1 MKKINRLILMLTM
14 HILLFSCSLI
24 TNNKPKNL
32 NTSEIILTQ
41 KTPLESSLI
50 KNPSGTEY
58 RVPISSIQEILNN
71 SDNSLLIKQTAVK
84 IKISPQKLEEIKNYL
99 NAYKNYLNNEAEWIK
114 FLDQSSVNGNLIIK
128 IDTAFEK
135 KINFNYTNSDTKNL
149 TELIELQMHLEKEIL
164 NLIEQSF
171 HDKNLGYI
179 QLSHINSFF
188 PQENINSIT
197 KEIIDG
203 EEYVAPHIIA
213 NQLLKIKDKK
223 YFEQFMYFL
232 KIENSTIKTI
242 IEKQKI
248 ADLHNEL
255 YYSKQQPSQSRS
267 RRRKRSTVDSDN
279 SNQYGLIPKIIDPN
293 TGIEITPK
301 NLRSLLSNGDIILI
315 KPKIDWTE
323 FFYFWQHVGIFD
335 EEKYEATKKIAFNGN
350 DSFDIKSIIT
360 SNQIKFDTASTQ
372 GSGYEKLSTYVQS
385 RILKIFSPI
394 TDTRTIQKAINF
406 GRSRY
411 IDNNFGY
418 MIPLI
423 SSNLWTDSFNLE
435 EIHNKTYCSLVVD
448 RIYKIA
454 GLNVSRNYEISGII
468 TPGEINAAA
477 YNFYM
482 SYTITGILPSALPK
496 RLIKPS
502 LKEKFIGY
510 NKEIVDS
517 VELKKSKEKIFGR
530 ACNITNL
537 WCSGS

>member
-1 MKKINRLILMLTM
+1 MKEANGLLILTAQV
-14 HILLFSCSLI
+14 LLFSCSLI
-24 TNNKPKNL
+24 SDNKPKNL
-32 NTSEIILTQ
+32 NTSEVILTQ
-41 KTPLESSLI
+41 ITPIERSLI
-50 KNPSGTEY
+50 KNLSSTEY
-58 RVPISSIQEILNN
+58 RIPTSSIQEILNN
-71 SDNSLLIKQTAVK
+71 NDNSFLIKQTAAK

-99 NAYKNYLNNEAEWIK
+99 NAYKNYLNNETEWIK
-114 FLDQSSVNGNLIIK
+114 FLDQSSINGNLTIK

-135 KINFNYTNSDTKNL
+135 KTNFNQNSDNEKL
-149 TELIELQMHLEKEIL
+149 TALIELQMQLEKEIL
-164 NLIEQSF
+164 NLIEQIF
-171 HDKNLGYI
+171 HDNNLGYI

-188 PQENINSIT
+188 PQENINTIT
-197 KEIIDG
+197 KEIING
-203 EEYVAPHIIA
+203 EEYIAPHIIA

-223 YFEQFMYFL
+223 YFEQFMHFL
-232 KIENSTIKTI
+232 KVENSTIKTI

-255 YYSKQQPSQSRS
+255 YYSKQSPPLKTSK
-267 RRRKRSTVDSDN
+267 RRKRSTDDSNNSN
-279 SNQYGLIPKIIDPN
+279 SNQYNLIPQIIDPS
-293 TGIEITPK
+293 TGIEITPEK
-301 NLRSLLSNGDIILI
+301 LRSLLSNGDIILI

-482 SYTITGILPSALPK
+482 SYTIAGILPSALPK

-517 VELKKSKEKIFGR
+517 MELKKSEEKIFGR

>member
-1 MKKINRLILMLTM
+1 MKKINRFVFLLTM
-14 HILLFSCSLI
+14 QILTFSCALI
-24 TNNKPKNL
+24 GDNESKNL
-32 NTSEIILTQ
+32 RTSEIILTQ

-50 KNPSGTEY
+50 RNSSSTEY
-58 RVPISSIQEILNN
+58 RIPISSIQEILNN
-71 SDNSLLIKQTAVK
+71 NNNSLLIKKTAAK

-99 NAYKNYLNNEAEWIK
+99 NAYKNYLNNETEWNK
-114 FLDQSSVNGNLIIK
+114 FIDQSSVNGNLTIK

-135 KINFNYTNSDTKNL
+135 KTNFNHTNSDNKKL
-149 TELIELQMHLEKEIL
+149 TALIESQMYLEKEIL
-164 NLIEQSF
+164 NLIEQTF

-223 YFEQFMYFL
+223 YFEKFMYFL
-232 KIENSTIKTI
+232 KVENNTIKTI

-248 ADLHNEL
+248 VDIHNEL
-255 YYSKQQPSQSRS
+255 YYSKQLPSS
-267 RRRKRSTVDSDN
+267 RRRSKRSTTADS
-279 SNQYGLIPKIIDPN
+279 SNINQHDLISKIIDPN
-293 TGIEITPK
+293 TGIEITPQK
-301 NLRSLLSNGDIILI
+301 LRSLLSNGDIILI

-335 EEKYEATKKIAFNGN
+335 EEKYEATKNIAFNGN

-411 IDNNFGY
+411 VDNNFGY

-482 SYTITGILPSALPK
+482 SYTITGILPSVLPK
-496 RLIKPS
+496 RVIKPS

-510 NKEIVDS
+510 NKEIIDAM
-517 VELKKSKEKIFGR
+517 EFKKSEEKIFGR

>member
-1 MKKINRLILMLTM
+1 
-14 HILLFSCSLI
+14 
-24 TNNKPKNL
+24 
-32 NTSEIILTQ
+32 
-41 KTPLESSLI
+41 
-50 KNPSGTEY
+50 
-58 RVPISSIQEILNN
+58 
-71 SDNSLLIKQTAVK
+71 
-84 IKISPQKLEEIKNYL
+84 
-99 NAYKNYLNNEAEWIK
+99 
-114 FLDQSSVNGNLIIK
+114 
-128 IDTAFEK
+128 TAFEK
-135 KINFNYTNSDTKNL
+135 KTNFNHTNSDNENL

-164 NLIEQSF
+164 NLIEQTF

-203 EEYVAPHIIA
+203 KEYIAPHIIA

-223 YFEQFMYFL
+223 YFEQFMHFL
-232 KIENSTIKTI
+232 KVENSKIKTI

-248 ADLHNEL
+248 SDLHNEL
-255 YYSKQQPSQSRS
+255 YYSKQSPP
-267 RRRKRSTVDSDN
+267 RRRKRSTADSDN
-279 SNQYGLIPKIIDPN
+279 NNKYDIIPKIIDPN

-301 NLRSLLSNGDIILI
+301 NLRSILSNGDIILI

-335 EEKYEATKKIAFNGN
+335 EEKYEATKKIAFNGI

-394 TDTRTIQKAINF
+394 TDIRTIQKAINF

-418 MIPLI
+418 MVPLI

-435 EIHNKTYCSLVVD
+435 EIHNKTYCSLMVD

-482 SYTITGILPSALPK
+482 SYTIAGILPSVLPK
-496 RLIKPS
+496 RLIKPT

-510 NKEIVDS
+510 NKEIVDTI
-517 VELKKSKEKIFGR
+517 ELKKSKEKIFGR

>member
-1 MKKINRLILMLTM
+1 MKNINRLILLILTT
-14 HILLFSCSLI
+14 HTLLFSCALI
-24 TNNKPKNL
+24 ADNKSKNL
-32 NTSEIILTQ
+32 STSEIILTQ

-50 KNPSGTEY
+50 KNPSNIEY
-58 RVPISSIQEILNN
+58 RIPISSIQEILNN
-71 SDNSLLIKQTAVK
+71 NNDSFLIKKTAAK

-99 NAYKNYLNNEAEWIK
+99 NAYKNYLNNETEWIK
-114 FLDQSSVNGNLIIK
+114 FIDQSSVNGNLTIK

-135 KINFNYTNSDTKNL
+135 KTNFNHTNSDNENL

-164 NLIEQSF
+164 NLIEQTF

-203 EEYVAPHIIA
+203 KEYIAPHIIA

-223 YFEQFMYFL
+223 YFEQFMHFL
-232 KIENSTIKTI
+232 KVENSKIKTI

-248 ADLHNEL
+248 SDLHNEL
-255 YYSKQQPSQSRS
+255 YYSKQSPP
-267 RRRKRSTVDSDN
+267 RRRKRSTADSDN
-279 SNQYGLIPKIIDPN
+279 NNKYDIIPKIIDPN

-301 NLRSLLSNGDIILI
+301 NLRSILSNGDIILI

-335 EEKYEATKKIAFNGN
+335 EEKYEATKKIAFNGI

-394 TDTRTIQKAINF
+394 TDIRTIQKAINF

-418 MIPLI
+418 MVPLI

-435 EIHNKTYCSLVVD
+435 EIHNKTYCSLMVD

-482 SYTITGILPSALPK
+482 SYTIAGILPSVLPK
-496 RLIKPS
+496 RLIKPT

-510 NKEIVDS
+510 NKEIVDTI
-517 VELKKSKEKIFGR
+517 ELKKSKEKIFGR

>member
-1 MKKINRLILMLTM
+1 MKKINRLIVILILTM

-24 TNNKPKNL
+24 MDNKSKNL
-32 NTSEIILTQ
+32 SKSEIILTQ

-50 KNPSGTEY
+50 RNPSGTEY
-58 RVPISSIQEILNN
+58 RIPISNIQEILNN
-71 SDNSLLIKQTAVK
+71 NDNSFLIKQTAAK

-99 NAYKNYLNNEAEWIK
+99 NAYKNYLNNETEWIK
-114 FLDQSSVNGNLIIK
+114 FIDQSSVNGNLTIK

-135 KINFNYTNSDTKNL
+135 KTNFDHTNSDNEKL
-149 TELIELQMHLEKEIL
+149 TALIELQMHLEKEIL
-164 NLIEQSF
+164 NLIEQTF
-171 HDKNLGYI
+171 NDKNLGYI

-188 PQENINSIT
+188 PQENTNSIT

-223 YFEQFMYFL
+223 YFKQFMYFL
-232 KIENSTIKTI
+232 KVENNTIETI

-255 YYSKQQPSQSRS
+255 YYSKQTTPP
-267 RRRKRSTVDSDN
+267 RRKKRSTVDPDN
-279 SNQYGLIPKIIDPN
+279 SNQYDLIPKIIDPN
-293 TGIEITPK
+293 TGIEITPEK
-301 NLRSLLSNGDIILI
+301 LRSLLSNGDIILI

-335 EEKYEATKKIAFNGN
+335 EEKYEATKKNAFNGN

-454 GLNVSRNYEISGII
+454 GLNISRNYEISGII

-482 SYTITGILPSALPK
+482 SYTITGILPSVLPK

-510 NKEIVDS
+510 NKEIIDTM
-517 VELKKSKEKIFGR
+517 EIKKSQEKIFGR

>member
-1 MKKINRLILMLTM
+1 MKNINRLILLILTT
-14 HILLFSCSLI
+14 HTLLFSCALI
-24 TNNKPKNL
+24 ADNKSKNL
-32 NTSEIILTQ
+32 STSEIILTQ

-50 KNPSGTEY
+50 KNPSNIEY
-58 RVPISSIQEILNN
+58 RIPISSIQEILNN
-71 SDNSLLIKQTAVK
+71 NNDSFLIKKTAAK

-99 NAYKNYLNNEAEWIK
+99 NAYKNYLNNETEWIK
-114 FLDQSSVNGNLIIK
+114 FIDQSSVNGNLTIK

-135 KINFNYTNSDTKNL
+135 KTNFNHTNSDNENL

-164 NLIEQSF
+164 NLIEQTF

-203 EEYVAPHIIA
+203 KEYIAPHIIA

-223 YFEQFMYFL
+223 YFEQFMHFL
-232 KIENSTIKTI
+232 KVENSKIKTI

-248 ADLHNEL
+248 SDLHNEL
-255 YYSKQQPSQSRS
+255 YYSKQSPP
-267 RRRKRSTVDSDN
+267 RRRKRSTADSDN
-279 SNQYGLIPKIIDPN
+279 NNKYDIIPKIIDPN

-301 NLRSLLSNGDIILI
+301 NLRSILSNGDIILI

-335 EEKYEATKKIAFNGN
+335 EEKYEATKKIAFNGI

-418 MIPLI
+418 MVPLI

-435 EIHNKTYCSLVVD
+435 EIHNKTYCSLMVD

-482 SYTITGILPSALPK
+482 SYTIAGILPSVLPK
-496 RLIKPS
+496 RLIKPT

-510 NKEIVDS
+510 NKEIVDAI
-517 VELKKSKEKIFGR
+517 ELKKSKEKIFGR
-530 ACNITNL
+530 ACNITNF

>member
-1 MKKINRLILMLTM
+1 MKNINRLILLILTT
-14 HILLFSCSLI
+14 HTLLFSCALI
-24 TNNKPKNL
+24 ADNKSKNL
-32 NTSEIILTQ
+32 STSEIILTQ
-41 KTPLESSLI
+41 KTLLESSLI
-50 KNPSGTEY
+50 KNPSNVEY
-58 RVPISSIQEILNN
+58 RIPISSIQEILNN
-71 SDNSLLIKQTAVK
+71 NNDSFLIKKTAAK

-99 NAYKNYLNNEAEWIK
+99 NAYKNYLNNETEWIK
-114 FLDQSSVNGNLIIK
+114 FIDQSSVNGNLTIK

-135 KINFNYTNSDTKNL
+135 KTNFNHTNSDNENL

-164 NLIEQSF
+164 NLIEQTF

-203 EEYVAPHIIA
+203 KEYIAPHIIA

-223 YFEQFMYFL
+223 YFEQFMHFL
-232 KIENSTIKTI
+232 KVENSKIKTI

-248 ADLHNEL
+248 SDLHNEL
-255 YYSKQQPSQSRS
+255 YYSKQSPP
-267 RRRKRSTVDSDN
+267 RRRKRSTADSDN
-279 SNQYGLIPKIIDPN
+279 NNKYDIIPKIIDPN

-301 NLRSLLSNGDIILI
+301 NLRSILSNGDIILI

-335 EEKYEATKKIAFNGN
+335 EEKYEATKKIAFNGI

-394 TDTRTIQKAINF
+394 TDIRTIQKAINF

-418 MIPLI
+418 MVPLI

-435 EIHNKTYCSLVVD
+435 EIHNKTYCSLMVD

-482 SYTITGILPSALPK
+482 SYTIAGILPSVLPK
-496 RLIKPS
+496 RLIKPT

-510 NKEIVDS
+510 NKEIVDAI
-517 VELKKSKEKIFGR
+517 ELKKSKEKIFGR

>member
-1 MKKINRLILMLTM
+1 MKKINRFVLILTMQILT
-14 HILLFSCSLI
+14 FSCSLI
-24 TNNKPKNL
+24 GDNKSKNL
-32 NTSEIILTQ
+32 SISEITLTQ

-50 KNPSGTEY
+50 KNSSSTEY
-58 RVPISSIQEILNN
+58 RIPISSIQEILNN
-71 SDNSLLIKQTAVK
+71 NANSFLIKKTAAK

-99 NAYKNYLNNEAEWIK
+99 NAYKNYLNNETEWTRFI
-114 FLDQSSVNGNLIIK
+114 DQSSLNGNLTIK

-135 KINFNYTNSDTKNL
+135 KTNFNHTNSDNEKL
-149 TELIELQMHLEKEIL
+149 TALIESQMYLEKEIL
-164 NLIEQSF
+164 NLIEQTF

-232 KIENSTIKTI
+232 KVENSTIKTI
-242 IEKQKI
+242 IEKQTI

-255 YYSKQQPSQSRS
+255 YYSKQSPPPK
-267 RRRKRSTVDSDN
+267 RRRKRSTTVDSN
-279 SNQYGLIPKIIDPN
+279 NINQYDLISKIIDPN

-301 NLRSLLSNGDIILI
+301 KLRSLLSNGDIILI

-482 SYTITGILPSALPK
+482 SYTITGILPSVLPK

-510 NKEIVDS
+510 NKEIVDAM
-517 VELKKSKEKIFGR
+517 EFKKSEEKIFGR

>member
-1 MKKINRLILMLTM
+1 MKKINRLILLILTT
-14 HILLFSCSLI
+14 HILLFSCALI
-24 TNNKPKNL
+24 TDNKSKNL
-32 NTSEIILTQ
+32 SISEIILTQ
-41 KTPLESSLI
+41 KTPLENSLI
-50 KNPSGTEY
+50 KNPSNVEY
-58 RVPISSIQEILNN
+58 RIPISSIQEILNN
-71 SDNSLLIKQTAVK
+71 NDNSFLIKQTAAK

-99 NAYKNYLNNEAEWIK
+99 NAYKNYLNNETEWIK
-114 FLDQSSVNGNLIIK
+114 FLEQSSVNGNLTIK
-128 IDTAFEK
+128 IDTSFEK
-135 KINFNYTNSDTKNL
+135 KTNFNHKNSDNENL

-164 NLIEQSF
+164 NLIEQTF

-179 QLSHINSFF
+179 QLNHINSFF

-203 EEYVAPHIIA
+203 KEYVAPHIIA

-223 YFEQFMYFL
+223 YFEQFMHFL
-232 KIENSTIKTI
+232 KVENSTIKTI

-248 ADLHNEL
+248 SDIHNEL
-255 YYSKQQPSQSRS
+255 YYSKQSPPPP
-267 RRRKRSTVDSDN
+267 RRRKRSTADPDN
-279 SNQYGLIPKIIDPN
+279 SNKYDIIPKIIDPN

-301 NLRSLLSNGDIILI
+301 SLRSLLSNGDIILI

-418 MIPLI
+418 MVPLI
-423 SSNLWTDSFNLE
+423 SSNLWTDSFNIE
-435 EIHNKTYCSLVVD
+435 EIHNKTYCSLMVD

-482 SYTITGILPSALPK
+482 SYTITGILPSVLPK
-496 RLIKPS
+496 RLIKPT

-510 NKEIVDS
+510 NKEIVDTI
-517 VELKKSKEKIFGR
+517 EFKKSKEKIFGR

>member
-1 MKKINRLILMLTM
+1 MKKINRFVFLLIMQILT
-14 HILLFSCSLI
+14 FSCALI
-24 TNNKPKNL
+24 GDNESKNL
-32 NTSEIILTQ
+32 RTSEIILTQ

-50 KNPSGTEY
+50 RNSSSTEY
-58 RVPISSIQEILNN
+58 RIPISSIQEILNN
-71 SDNSLLIKQTAVK
+71 NDNSLLIKKTAAK

-99 NAYKNYLNNEAEWIK
+99 NAYKNYLNNEAEWNK
-114 FLDQSSVNGNLIIK
+114 FIDQSSVNGNLTIK

-135 KINFNYTNSDTKNL
+135 KTNFNHTNSDNKKL
-149 TELIELQMHLEKEIL
+149 TALIESQMYLEKEIL
-164 NLIEQSF
+164 NLIEQTF

-232 KIENSTIKTI
+232 KVENNTIKTI

-248 ADLHNEL
+248 VDIHNEL
-255 YYSKQQPSQSRS
+255 YYSKQSPSS
-267 RRRKRSTVDSDN
+267 RRRSKRSTTADS
-279 SNQYGLIPKIIDPN
+279 SNINQNDLISKIIDPN
-293 TGIEITPK
+293 TGIEITPQK
-301 NLRSLLSNGDIILI
+301 LRSLLSNGDIILI

-482 SYTITGILPSALPK
+482 SYTITGILPSVLPK
-496 RLIKPS
+496 RIIKPS

-510 NKEIVDS
+510 NKEIVDAM
-517 VELKKSKEKIFGR
+517 EFKKSEEKIFGR

>member
-1 MKKINRLILMLTM
+1 MKKINELILILTM
-14 HILLFSCSLI
+14 HILLLFSCSLI
-24 TNNKPKNL
+24 ADNKSNNL
-32 NTSEIILTQ
+32 STSEIILTQ

-50 KNPSGTEY
+50 KNTSSTEY
-58 RVPISSIQEILNN
+58 RIPISGIQEILNN
-71 SDNSLLIKQTAVK
+71 NNNSFLIKQTAAK

-114 FLDQSSVNGNLIIK
+114 FIDQSSVNGNLTIK

-135 KINFNYTNSDTKNL
+135 KRNFNHINSDNEKLTK
-149 TELIELQMHLEKEIL
+149 LIELQMYLEKEIL
-164 NLIEQSF
+164 NLIEQTF

-203 EEYVAPHIIA
+203 KEYVAPHIVA
-213 NQLLKIKDKK
+213 NQLLKIKNKK
-223 YFEQFMYFL
+223 YFEQFMHFL
-232 KIENSTIKTI
+232 KVENSTIQII

-255 YYSKQQPSQSRS
+255 YYSKQPSTP
-267 RRRKRSTVDSDN
+267 RRRKRSTIDSDN
-279 SNQYGLIPKIIDPN
+279 SNQYDLIPKIIDPK
-293 TGIEITPK
+293 TGIEITPEK
-301 NLRSLLSNGDIILI
+301 LRSLLSNGDIILI

-482 SYTITGILPSALPK
+482 SYTITGILPSVLPK

-510 NKEIVDS
+510 NKEIVDTI
-517 VELKKSKEKIFGR
+517 ELKKSKEEIFGR
-530 ACNITNL
+530 ACNIINL

>member
-1 MKKINRLILMLTM
+1 MKKINGFILILVMQ
-14 HILLFSCSLI
+14 ILISCSLI
-24 TNNKPKNL
+24 GNNKSKNPS
-32 NTSEIILTQ
+32 TSEFILTQ

-50 KNPSGTEY
+50 KTPSSTEY
-58 RVPISSIQEILNN
+58 RIPISSIQEILNN
-71 SDNSLLIKQTAVK
+71 NDNSFLIKQTAAK

-99 NAYKNYLNNEAEWIK
+99 NAYKNYLNNETEWEK
-114 FLDQSSVNGNLIIK
+114 FIDQSSVNGNLTIK

-135 KINFNYTNSDTKNL
+135 KTNLNHTNSDNEKL
-149 TELIELQMHLEKEIL
+149 TALIESQMHLEKEIL
-164 NLIEQSF
+164 NSIEQTF

-203 EEYVAPHIIA
+203 KEYVAPHIIA

-223 YFEQFMYFL
+223 YFEQFMHFL
-232 KIENSTIKTI
+232 NVENSTIKTI

-248 ADLHNEL
+248 VDIHNEL
-255 YYSKQQPSQSRS
+255 YYSKQSSPT
-267 RRRKRSTVDSDN
+267 RKRTKRSAVDSDN
-279 SNQYGLIPKIIDPN
+279 INQYDLIPKIIDPN

-301 NLRSLLSNGDIILI
+301 KLRSLLSNGDIILI

-418 MIPLI
+418 MVPLI

-482 SYTITGILPSALPK
+482 SYTITGILPSVLPK

-510 NKEIVDS
+510 NKEIVDAM
-517 VELKKSKEKIFGR
+517 EFKKSKEEIFGK
-530 ACNITNL
+530 ACNITNF

>member
-1 MKKINRLILMLTM
+1 MKKIHKLSLISTT
-14 HILLFSCSLI
+14 HILLISCALI
-24 TNNKPKNL
+24 TDNKSKNL
-32 NTSEIILTQ
+32 STSEIMLTQ

-50 KNPSGTEY
+50 KNPSNVEY
-58 RVPISSIQEILNN
+58 RIPIPSIQEILNN
-71 SDNSLLIKQTAVK
+71 DDNPLLIKQTAVK

-99 NAYKNYLNNEAEWIK
+99 NAYKNYLNNETEWIK
-114 FLDQSSVNGNLIIK
+114 FLDQSSVNGNLTIK

-135 KINFNYTNSDTKNL
+135 KTNFNHANSDNENL
-149 TELIELQMHLEKEIL
+149 SELIELQMHLEKEIL
-164 NLIEQSF
+164 NLIEQTF

-179 QLSHINSFF
+179 QLSHIDTLF
-188 PQENINSIT
+188 PQESINSIT

-203 EEYVAPHIIA
+203 KEYVAPHIIA

-223 YFEQFMYFL
+223 YFEKFMHLL
-232 KIENSTIKTI
+232 KVENSKIQTI

-248 ADLHNEL
+248 SDLHNEL
-255 YYSKQQPSQSRS
+255 YYSKQSPPT
-267 RRRKRSTVDSDN
+267 RRRKRSTAN
-279 SNQYGLIPKIIDPN
+279 SNNNNNYDIIPKIIDPN

-301 NLRSLLSNGDIILI
+301 NLRSILSNGDIILI

-335 EEKYEATKKIAFNGN
+335 EEKYEATKKIAFDGN
-350 DSFDIKSIIT
+350 DNFDIKSIIT

-385 RILKIFSPI
+385 RILKVFSPI
-394 TDTRTIQKAINF
+394 TDKRTIQKAINF

-418 MIPLI
+418 MVPLI
-423 SSNLWTDSFNLE
+423 SSNLWTDSFDLE

-482 SYTITGILPSALPK
+482 SYTIAGILPSALPK
-496 RLIKPS
+496 RLIKPT

-510 NKEIVDS
+510 NKEIVDAI
-517 VELKKSKEKIFGR
+517 ELKKSKESIFGK

>member
-1 MKKINRLILMLTM
+1 MKNINRLILLILTT
-14 HILLFSCSLI
+14 HTLLFSCALI
-24 TNNKPKNL
+24 ADNKSKNL
-32 NTSEIILTQ
+32 STSEIILTQ

-50 KNPSGTEY
+50 KNPSDVEY
-58 RVPISSIQEILNN
+58 RIPISSIQEILNN
-71 SDNSLLIKQTAVK
+71 NNDSFLIKKTAAK

-99 NAYKNYLNNEAEWIK
+99 NAYKNYLNSETEWIK
-114 FLDQSSVNGNLIIK
+114 FIDQSSVNGNLTIK

-135 KINFNYTNSDTKNL
+135 KTNFTHANSDNENL

-164 NLIEQSF
+164 NLIEQTF

-203 EEYVAPHIIA
+203 KEYIAPHIIA

-223 YFEQFMYFL
+223 YFEQFMHFL
-232 KIENSTIKTI
+232 KVENSKIKTI

-248 ADLHNEL
+248 SDLHNEL
-255 YYSKQQPSQSRS
+255 YYSKQSPP
-267 RRRKRSTVDSDN
+267 RRRKRSTADSDN
-279 SNQYGLIPKIIDPN
+279 NNKYDIIPKIIDPN

-301 NLRSLLSNGDIILI
+301 NLRSILSNGDIILI

-335 EEKYEATKKIAFNGN
+335 EEKYEATKKITFNGI

-418 MIPLI
+418 MVPLI

-435 EIHNKTYCSLVVD
+435 EIHNKTYCSLMVD

-482 SYTITGILPSALPK
+482 SYTIAGILPSVLPK
-496 RLIKPS
+496 RLIKPT

-510 NKEIVDS
+510 NKEIVDAI
-517 VELKKSKEKIFGR
+517 ELKKSKEKIFGR

>member
-1 MKKINRLILMLTM
+1 MKKINRLILTA
-14 HILLFSCSLI
+14 HALLFSCYLI
-24 TNNKPKNL
+24 ADNKSKNL

-41 KTPLESSLI
+41 RTPLESSLI
-50 KNPSGTEY
+50 KNPSSTEY
-58 RVPISSIQEILNN
+58 RIPISSIQEILNN
-71 SDNSLLIKQTAVK
+71 SDNSFLIKQTAAK

-99 NAYKNYLNNEAEWIK
+99 NAYKNYLNNETEWIK
-114 FLDQSSVNGNLIIK
+114 FIDQSSVNGNITIK

-135 KINFNYTNSDTKNL
+135 KTNFNHTNSDNEKL
-149 TELIELQMHLEKEIL
+149 TALIELQMQLEKEIL
-164 NLIEQSF
+164 NLIEQTF

-179 QLSHINSFF
+179 QFSHINSFF
-188 PQENINSIT
+188 PQENINTIT

-203 EEYVAPHIIA
+203 EEYVAPHTIA

-223 YFEQFMYFL
+223 YFEQFMHFL
-232 KIENSTIKTI
+232 KVENSTIKTI
-242 IEKQKI
+242 IDKQKI

-255 YYSKQQPSQSRS
+255 YYSKQSSPP
-267 RRRKRSTVDSDN
+267 RRRKRSTTDSNN
-279 SNQYGLIPKIIDPN
+279 SNQYDLIPQIIDPN
-293 TGIEITPK
+293 TGIEITPEK
-301 NLRSLLSNGDIILI
+301 FRSLLSNGDIILI

-482 SYTITGILPSALPK
+482 SYTIAGILPSVLPK

-510 NKEIVDS
+510 NKEIVDTM
-517 VELKKSKEKIFGR
+517 ELKKSEEKIFGR

>member
-1 MKKINRLILMLTM
+1 MKNINRLILLILTT
-14 HILLFSCSLI
+14 HTLLFSCALI
-24 TNNKPKNL
+24 ADNKSKNL
-32 NTSEIILTQ
+32 STSEIILTQ

-50 KNPSGTEY
+50 KNPSNIEY
-58 RVPISSIQEILNN
+58 RIPISSIQEILNN
-71 SDNSLLIKQTAVK
+71 NNDSFLIKKTAAK

-99 NAYKNYLNNEAEWIK
+99 NAYKNYLNNETEWIK
-114 FLDQSSVNGNLIIK
+114 FIDQSSVNGNLTIK

-135 KINFNYTNSDTKNL
+135 KTNFNHTNSDNENL

-164 NLIEQSF
+164 NLIEQTF
-171 HDKNLGYI
+171 HDKNLGYM

-203 EEYVAPHIIA
+203 KEYIAPHIIA

-223 YFEQFMYFL
+223 YFEQFMHFL
-232 KIENSTIKTI
+232 KVENSKIKTI

-248 ADLHNEL
+248 SDLHNEL
-255 YYSKQQPSQSRS
+255 YYSKQSPP
-267 RRRKRSTVDSDN
+267 RRRKRSTADSDN
-279 SNQYGLIPKIIDPN
+279 NNKYDIIPKIIDPN

-301 NLRSLLSNGDIILI
+301 NLRSILSNGDIILI

-335 EEKYEATKKIAFNGN
+335 EEKYEATKKIAFNGI

-418 MIPLI
+418 MVPLI

-435 EIHNKTYCSLVVD
+435 EIHNKTYCSLMVD

-482 SYTITGILPSALPK
+482 SYTIAGILPSVLPK
-496 RLIKPS
+496 RLIKPT

-510 NKEIVDS
+510 NKEIVDTI
-517 VELKKSKEKIFGR
+517 ELKKSKEKIFGR

>member
-1 MKKINRLILMLTM
+1 MNNINRLILLILTT
-14 HILLFSCSLI
+14 HTLLFSCALI
-24 TNNKPKNL
+24 ADNKSKNL
-32 NTSEIILTQ
+32 STSEIILTQ

-50 KNPSGTEY
+50 KNPSNIEY
-58 RVPISSIQEILNN
+58 RIPISSIQEILNN
-71 SDNSLLIKQTAVK
+71 NNDSFLIKKTAAK

-99 NAYKNYLNNEAEWIK
+99 NAYKNYLNNETEWIK
-114 FLDQSSVNGNLIIK
+114 FIDQSSVNGNLTIK

-135 KINFNYTNSDTKNL
+135 KTNFNHTNSDNENL

-164 NLIEQSF
+164 NLIEQTF

-203 EEYVAPHIIA
+203 KEYIAPHIIA

-223 YFEQFMYFL
+223 YFEQFMHFL
-232 KIENSTIKTI
+232 KVENSKIKTI

-248 ADLHNEL
+248 SDLHNEL
-255 YYSKQQPSQSRS
+255 YYSKQSPP
-267 RRRKRSTVDSDN
+267 RRRKRSTADSDN
-279 SNQYGLIPKIIDPN
+279 NNKYDIIPKIIDPN

-301 NLRSLLSNGDIILI
+301 NLRSILSNGDIILI

-335 EEKYEATKKIAFNGN
+335 EEKYEATKKIAFNGI

-418 MIPLI
+418 MVPLI

-435 EIHNKTYCSLVVD
+435 EIHNKTYCSLMVD

-482 SYTITGILPSALPK
+482 SYTIAGILPSVLPK
-496 RLIKPS
+496 RLIKPT

-510 NKEIVDS
+510 NKEIVDAI
-517 VELKKSKEKIFGR
+517 ELKKSKEKIFGR

>member
-1 MKKINRLILMLTM
+1 MKKINGFILILVMQ
-14 HILLFSCSLI
+14 ILIFSCSLI
-24 TNNKPKNL
+24 GDNKSKNPS
-32 NTSEIILTQ
+32 TSEFILTQ

-50 KNPSGTEY
+50 KTPSSTEY
-58 RVPISSIQEILNN
+58 RIPISSIQEILNN
-71 SDNSLLIKQTAVK
+71 NDNSFLIKQTAAK

-99 NAYKNYLNNEAEWIK
+99 NAYKNYLNNETEWEK
-114 FLDQSSVNGNLIIK
+114 FIDQSSVNGNLTIK

-135 KINFNYTNSDTKNL
+135 KTNLNHTNSDNEKL
-149 TELIELQMHLEKEIL
+149 TALIESQMHLEKEIL
-164 NLIEQSF
+164 NSIEQTF
-171 HDKNLGYI
+171 HDKSLGYI

-203 EEYVAPHIIA
+203 KEYVAPHIIA

-223 YFEQFMYFL
+223 YFEQFMHFL
-232 KIENSTIKTI
+232 NVENSTIKTI

-248 ADLHNEL
+248 VDLHNEL
-255 YYSKQQPSQSRS
+255 YYSKQSSPT
-267 RRRKRSTVDSDN
+267 RKRTKRSAVDSDN
-279 SNQYGLIPKIIDPN
+279 INQYDLIPKIIDPN

-301 NLRSLLSNGDIILI
+301 KLRSLLSNGDIILI

-418 MIPLI
+418 MVPLI

-482 SYTITGILPSALPK
+482 SYTITGILPSVLPK

-510 NKEIVDS
+510 NKEIVDAM
-517 VELKKSKEKIFGR
+517 EFKKSKEEIFGK
-530 ACNITNL
+530 ACNITNF

>member
-1 MKKINRLILMLTM
+1 MKKINRFVLILTMQILT
-14 HILLFSCSLI
+14 FSCSLI
-24 TNNKPKNL
+24 GDNKSKNL
-32 NTSEIILTQ
+32 STSEIVLTQ

-50 KNPSGTEY
+50 KNSSSTKY
-58 RVPISSIQEILNN
+58 RIPISSIQEILNN
-71 SDNSLLIKQTAVK
+71 DDNSFLIKKTATK

-99 NAYKNYLNNEAEWIK
+99 NAYKNYLNNETEWKRFI
-114 FLDQSSVNGNLIIK
+114 DQSSANGNLTIK

-135 KINFNYTNSDTKNL
+135 KTNFNHTNSDNKKL
-149 TELIELQMHLEKEIL
+149 TALIESQMYLEKEIL
-164 NLIEQSF
+164 NLIEQTF

-232 KIENSTIKTI
+232 KVENSTIKTI

-248 ADLHNEL
+248 VDLHNEL
-255 YYSKQQPSQSRS
+255 YYSKQPPPP
-267 RRRKRSTVDSDN
+267 RRRSKRSATVDPDN
-279 SNQYGLIPKIIDPN
+279 INQYDLISKIIDPN

-301 NLRSLLSNGDIILI
+301 KLRSLLSNGDIILI

-482 SYTITGILPSALPK
+482 SYTITGILPSVLPK

-510 NKEIVDS
+510 NKEIVDAM
-517 VELKKSKEKIFGR
+517 EFKKSEEKIFGR

>member
-1 MKKINRLILMLTM
+1 MQILT
-14 HILLFSCSLI
+14 FSCSLI
-24 TNNKPKNL
+24 GDNKSKNL
-32 NTSEIILTQ
+32 SISEIILTQ
-41 KTPLESSLI
+41 KTPLKSSLI
-50 KNPSGTEY
+50 KNYSSTEY
-58 RVPISSIQEILNN
+58 RIPISSIQEILNN
-71 SDNSLLIKQTAVK
+71 NDNSFLIKKTAAK

-99 NAYKNYLNNEAEWIK
+99 NAYKNYLNNETEWKRFI
-114 FLDQSSVNGNLIIK
+114 DQSSLNGNLTIK

-135 KINFNYTNSDTKNL
+135 KTNFNHTNSDNEKL
-149 TELIELQMHLEKEIL
+149 TALIESQMYLEKEIL
-164 NLIEQSF
+164 NLIEQTF

-232 KIENSTIKTI
+232 KVENSTIKTI
-242 IEKQKI
+242 IEKQTI

-255 YYSKQQPSQSRS
+255 YYSKQSPPPK
-267 RRRKRSTVDSDN
+267 RRRKRSTTVDSN
-279 SNQYGLIPKIIDPN
+279 NMNQYDLISKIIDPN

-301 NLRSLLSNGDIILI
+301 KLRSLLSNGDIILI

-482 SYTITGILPSALPK
+482 SYTITGILPSVLPK

-510 NKEIVDS
+510 NKEIVDAM
-517 VELKKSKEKIFGR
+517 EFKKSEEKIFGR

>member
-1 MKKINRLILMLTM
+1 MKNINRLILLILTT
-14 HILLFSCSLI
+14 HTLLFSCALI
-24 TNNKPKNL
+24 ADNKSKNL
-32 NTSEIILTQ
+32 STSEIILTQ
-41 KTPLESSLI
+41 KTLLESSLI
-50 KNPSGTEY
+50 KNPSNVEY
-58 RVPISSIQEILNN
+58 RIPISSIQEILNN
-71 SDNSLLIKQTAVK
+71 NNDSFLIKKTAAK

-99 NAYKNYLNNEAEWIK
+99 NAYKNYLNNETEWIK
-114 FLDQSSVNGNLIIK
+114 FIDQSSVNGNLTIK

-135 KINFNYTNSDTKNL
+135 KTNFNHTNSDNENL

-164 NLIEQSF
+164 NLIEQTF

-203 EEYVAPHIIA
+203 KEYIAPHIIA

-223 YFEQFMYFL
+223 YFEQFMHFL
-232 KIENSTIKTI
+232 KVENSKIKTI

-248 ADLHNEL
+248 SDLHNEL
-255 YYSKQQPSQSRS
+255 YYSKQSPP
-267 RRRKRSTVDSDN
+267 RRRKRSTADSDN
-279 SNQYGLIPKIIDPN
+279 NNKYDIIPKIIDPN

-301 NLRSLLSNGDIILI
+301 NLRSILSNGDIILI

-335 EEKYEATKKIAFNGN
+335 EEKYEATKKIAFNGI

-418 MIPLI
+418 MVPLI

-435 EIHNKTYCSLVVD
+435 EIHNKTYCSLMVD

-482 SYTITGILPSALPK
+482 SYTIAGILPSVLPK
-496 RLIKPS
+496 RLIKPT

-510 NKEIVDS
+510 NKEIVDTI
-517 VELKKSKEKIFGR
+517 ELKKSKEKIFGR

>member
-1 MKKINRLILMLTM
+1 MKKIHRSILMFSIQ
-14 HILLFSCSLI
+14 ILLFSCALVAEDTKS
-24 TNNKPKNL
+24 KNL
-32 NTSEIILTQ
+32 STSDIILTQ
-41 KTPLESSLI
+41 NTPLESSLM
-50 KNPSGTEY
+50 KNPSGVEY
-58 RVPISSIQEILNN
+58 RIAISNIQEILNN
-71 SDNSLLIKQTAVK
+71 NNSFLIKKTAAK

-99 NAYKNYLNNEAEWIK
+99 NAYKNYLNNEKEWIK
-114 FLDQSSVNGNLIIK
+114 FIDQSSVNGNLIIK

-135 KINFNYTNSDTKNL
+135 KTYSNHANSDNKNL

-164 NLIEQSF
+164 NLIEQTF

-179 QLSHINSFF
+179 QLNHINSFF
-188 PQENINSIT
+188 PQKNINSIT

-213 NQLLKIKDKK
+213 NQLLKIKNKK
-223 YFEQFMYFL
+223 YFEQFMNSL

-248 ADLHNEL
+248 SDLHNEL
-255 YYSKQQPSQSRS
+255 YYSKQPTPK
-267 RRRKRSTVDSDN
+267 RRKRSTTESDN
-279 SNQYGLIPKIIDPN
+279 SNQHDIIPKIIDPN

-423 SSNLWTDSFNLE
+423 SSNLWTDSFDLE
-435 EIHNKTYCSLVVD
+435 EIHNKTYCSLMVD

-482 SYTITGILPSALPK
+482 SYTITGIFPSVLPK

-510 NKEIVDS
+510 NKEIVDT
-517 VELKKSKEKIFGR
+517 VELKKSKEEIFGR
-530 ACNITNL
+530 ACNIINL

>member
-1 MKKINRLILMLTM
+1 MKNINRLILLILTT
-14 HILLFSCSLI
+14 HTLLFSCALI
-24 TNNKPKNL
+24 ADNKSKNL
-32 NTSEIILTQ
+32 STSEIILTQ

-50 KNPSGTEY
+50 KNPSNIEY
-58 RVPISSIQEILNN
+58 RIPISSIQEILNN
-71 SDNSLLIKQTAVK
+71 NNDSFLIKKTAAK

-99 NAYKNYLNNEAEWIK
+99 NAYKNYLNNETEWIK
-114 FLDQSSVNGNLIIK
+114 FIDQSSVNGNLTIK

-135 KINFNYTNSDTKNL
+135 KTNFNHTNSDNENL

-164 NLIEQSF
+164 NLIEQTF

-203 EEYVAPHIIA
+203 KEYIAPHIIA

-223 YFEQFMYFL
+223 YFEQFMHFL
-232 KIENSTIKTI
+232 KVENSKIKTI

-248 ADLHNEL
+248 SDLHNEL
-255 YYSKQQPSQSRS
+255 YYSKQSPP
-267 RRRKRSTVDSDN
+267 RRRKRSTADSDN
-279 SNQYGLIPKIIDPN
+279 NNKYDIIPKIIDPN
-293 TGIEITPK
+293 IGIEITPK
-301 NLRSLLSNGDIILI
+301 NLRSILSNGDIILI

-335 EEKYEATKKIAFNGN
+335 EEKYEATKKIAFNGI

-418 MIPLI
+418 MVPLI

-435 EIHNKTYCSLVVD
+435 EIHNKTYCSLMVD

-482 SYTITGILPSALPK
+482 SYTIAGILPSVLPK
-496 RLIKPS
+496 RLIKPT

-510 NKEIVDS
+510 NKEIVDAI
-517 VELKKSKEKIFGR
+517 ELKKSKEKIFGR
-530 ACNITNL
+530 ACNITNF

>member
-1 MKKINRLILMLTM
+1 MKNINRLILLILTT
-14 HILLFSCSLI
+14 HTLLFSCALI
-24 TNNKPKNL
+24 ADNKSKNL
-32 NTSEIILTQ
+32 STSEIILTQ

-50 KNPSGTEY
+50 KNPSNIEY
-58 RVPISSIQEILNN
+58 RIPISSIQEILNN
-71 SDNSLLIKQTAVK
+71 NNDSFLIKKTAAK

-99 NAYKNYLNNEAEWIK
+99 NAYKNYLNNETEWIK
-114 FLDQSSVNGNLIIK
+114 FIDQSSVNGNLTIK

-135 KINFNYTNSDTKNL
+135 KTNFNHTNSDNENL

-164 NLIEQSF
+164 NLIEQTF

-203 EEYVAPHIIA
+203 KEYIAPHIIA

-223 YFEQFMYFL
+223 YFEQFMHFL
-232 KIENSTIKTI
+232 KVENSKIKTI

-248 ADLHNEL
+248 SDLHNEL
-255 YYSKQQPSQSRS
+255 YYSKQSPP
-267 RRRKRSTVDSDN
+267 RRRKRSTAISDN
-279 SNQYGLIPKIIDPN
+279 NNKYDIIPKIIDPN

-301 NLRSLLSNGDIILI
+301 NLRSILSNGDIILI

-335 EEKYEATKKIAFNGN
+335 EEKYEATKKIAFNGI

-418 MIPLI
+418 MVPLI

-435 EIHNKTYCSLVVD
+435 EIHNKTYCSLMVD

-482 SYTITGILPSALPK
+482 SYTIAGILPSVLPK
-496 RLIKPS
+496 RLIKPT

-510 NKEIVDS
+510 NKEIVDAI
-517 VELKKSKEKIFGR
+517 ELKKSKEKIFGR

>member
-1 MKKINRLILMLTM
+1 MKKINGLILILAI
-14 HILLFSCSLI
+14 HIFTFSCALI
-24 TNNKPKNL
+24 ANNKPKNL
-32 NTSEIILTQ
+32 STSEIILTQ
-41 KTPLESSLI
+41 NTPLESSLI
-50 KNPSGTEY
+50 KNPSSTEY
-58 RVPISSIQEILNN
+58 RIPISSIQEILNN
-71 SDNSLLIKQTAVK
+71 NNSSFLIKQTAAK

-99 NAYKNYLNNEAEWIK
+99 NAYKNYLNNETEWIK
-114 FLDQSSVNGNLIIK
+114 FINQSSVNGNLTIK

-135 KINFNYTNSDTKNL
+135 KTNFNHTNSDNEKL
-149 TELIELQMHLEKEIL
+149 IALIELQMHLEKEIL
-164 NLIEQSF
+164 NLIEQTF

-188 PQENINSIT
+188 PQKNINSIT

-203 EEYVAPHIIA
+203 EEYVAPHTIA

-232 KIENSTIKTI
+232 KVENNIIKTI
-242 IEKQKI
+242 LEKQRI

-255 YYSKQQPSQSRS
+255 YYSKQPP
-267 RRRKRSTVDSDN
+267 RRRKRSTIDNSDN
-279 SNQYGLIPKIIDPN
+279 KNQYDLIPKIIDPN

-301 NLRSLLSNGDIILI
+301 KLRSLLSNGDIILI

-335 EEKYEATKKIAFNGN
+335 EEKYEATKKIAFDGN
-350 DSFDIKSIIT
+350 DNFDIKSIIT

-482 SYTITGILPSALPK
+482 SYTITGILPSVLPK

-510 NKEIVDS
+510 NKEIVDTM
-517 VELKKSKEKIFGR
+517 EFKKSKEKIFGR
-530 ACNITNL
+530 ACNIINL
-537 WCSGS
+537 WCLGS

>member
-1 MKKINRLILMLTM
+1 MKKINRLILILTM

-24 TNNKPKNL
+24 MDNESKNL
-32 NTSEIILTQ
+32 NKSEIILTQ

-50 KNPSGTEY
+50 RNPSGTEY
-58 RVPISSIQEILNN
+58 RIPISNIQEILNN
-71 SDNSLLIKQTAVK
+71 NDNSFLIKQTAAK

-99 NAYKNYLNNEAEWIK
+99 NAYKNYLNNETEWIK
-114 FLDQSSVNGNLIIK
+114 FIDQSSVNGNLTIK

-135 KINFNYTNSDTKNL
+135 KTNFDHTNSNNEKL
-149 TELIELQMHLEKEIL
+149 TALIELQMHLEKEIL
-164 NLIEQSF
+164 NLIEQTF
-171 HDKNLGYI
+171 NDKNLGYI

-188 PQENINSIT
+188 PQENTNSIT

-223 YFEQFMYFL
+223 YFKQFMYFL
-232 KIENSTIKTI
+232 KVENNTIETI

-255 YYSKQQPSQSRS
+255 YYSKQTTPTS
-267 RRRKRSTVDSDN
+267 RRKKRSTVDPDN
-279 SNQYGLIPKIIDPN
+279 SNQYDLIPKIIDPN
-293 TGIEITPK
+293 TGIEITPEK
-301 NLRSLLSNGDIILI
+301 LRSLLSNGDIILI

-335 EEKYEATKKIAFNGN
+335 EEKYEATKKNAFNGN

-482 SYTITGILPSALPK
+482 SYTITGILPSVLPK

-510 NKEIVDS
+510 NKEIIDTM
-517 VELKKSKEKIFGR
+517 EIKKSQEKIFGR

>member
-1 MKKINRLILMLTM
+1 MKKINRFVFLLTM
-14 HILLFSCSLI
+14 QILTFSCALI
-24 TNNKPKNL
+24 GDNESKNL

-50 KNPSGTEY
+50 RNSSNTEY
-58 RVPISSIQEILNN
+58 RIPISSIQEILNN
-71 SDNSLLIKQTAVK
+71 NDNSLLIKKTAAK
-84 IKISPQKLEEIKNYL
+84 IKISPQKLEEIKTYL
-99 NAYKNYLNNEAEWIK
+99 NAYKNYLNNETEWNK
-114 FLDQSSVNGNLIIK
+114 FIDQSSVNGNLTIK

-135 KINFNYTNSDTKNL
+135 KTNFNHTNSDNKKL
-149 TELIELQMHLEKEIL
+149 TALIESQMYLEKEIL
-164 NLIEQSF
+164 NLIEQTF

-232 KIENSTIKTI
+232 KVENNTIKTI

-248 ADLHNEL
+248 VDLHNEL
-255 YYSKQQPSQSRS
+255 YYSKQLPSS
-267 RRRKRSTVDSDN
+267 RRRSKRSTTADS
-279 SNQYGLIPKIIDPN
+279 SNINQHDLISKIIDPN
-293 TGIEITPK
+293 TGIEITPQK
-301 NLRSLLSNGDIILI
+301 LRSLLSNGDIILI

-411 IDNNFGY
+411 VDNNFGY

-482 SYTITGILPSALPK
+482 SYTITGILPSVLPK
-496 RLIKPS
+496 RVIKPS

-510 NKEIVDS
+510 NKEIIDAM
-517 VELKKSKEKIFGR
+517 EFKKSEEKIFGR

>member
-1 MKKINRLILMLTM
+1 MKNINRLILLILTT
-14 HILLFSCSLI
+14 HTLLFSCALI
-24 TNNKPKNL
+24 ADNKSKNL
-32 NTSEIILTQ
+32 STSEIILTQ
-41 KTPLESSLI
+41 KTLLESSLI
-50 KNPSGTEY
+50 KNPSNVEY
-58 RVPISSIQEILNN
+58 RIPISSIQEILNN
-71 SDNSLLIKQTAVK
+71 NNDSFLIKKTAAK

-99 NAYKNYLNNEAEWIK
+99 NAYKNYLNNETEWIK
-114 FLDQSSVNGNLIIK
+114 FIDQSSVNGNLTIK

-135 KINFNYTNSDTKNL
+135 KTNFNHTNSDNENL

-164 NLIEQSF
+164 NLIEQTF

-203 EEYVAPHIIA
+203 KEYIAPHIIA

-223 YFEQFMYFL
+223 YFEQFMHFL
-232 KIENSTIKTI
+232 KVENSKIKTI

-248 ADLHNEL
+248 SDLHNEL
-255 YYSKQQPSQSRS
+255 YYSKQSPP
-267 RRRKRSTVDSDN
+267 RRRKRSTADSDN
-279 SNQYGLIPKIIDPN
+279 NNKYDIIPKIIDPN

-301 NLRSLLSNGDIILI
+301 NLRSILSNGDIILI

-335 EEKYEATKKIAFNGN
+335 EEKYEATKKIAFNGI

-418 MIPLI
+418 MVPLI

-435 EIHNKTYCSLVVD
+435 EIHNKTYCSLMVD

-482 SYTITGILPSALPK
+482 SYTIAGILPSVLPK
-496 RLIKPS
+496 RLIKPT

-510 NKEIVDS
+510 NKEIVDAI
-517 VELKKSKEKIFGR
+517 ELKKSKEKIFGR

>member
-1 MKKINRLILMLTM
+1 MKKINELILILTL
-14 HILLFSCSLI
+14 HILLLFSCSLI
-24 TNNKPKNL
+24 ADNKSNNL
-32 NTSEIILTQ
+32 STSEIILTQ

-50 KNPSGTEY
+50 KNTSSTAY
-58 RVPISSIQEILNN
+58 RIPISSIQEILNN
-71 SDNSLLIKQTAVK
+71 NNNSFLIKQTAAK

-99 NAYKNYLNNEAEWIK
+99 NAYKNYLNNEAEWKK
-114 FLDQSSVNGNLIIK
+114 FIDQSSVNGNLTIK

-135 KINFNYTNSDTKNL
+135 KRNFNHINSDNEKLTK
-149 TELIELQMHLEKEIL
+149 LIELQMHLEKEIL
-164 NLIEQSF
+164 NLIEQTF

-203 EEYVAPHIIA
+203 KEYVAPHIIA

-232 KIENSTIKTI
+232 KIENSTIQTI

-248 ADLHNEL
+248 SDLHNEL
-255 YYSKQQPSQSRS
+255 YYSKQPSTP
-267 RRRKRSTVDSDN
+267 RRRKRSTIESDN
-279 SNQYGLIPKIIDPN
+279 SNQYDLIPKIIDPN
-293 TGIEITPK
+293 TGIEITPEK
-301 NLRSLLSNGDIILI
+301 LRSLLSNGDIILI

-350 DSFDIKSIIT
+350 DSFDIKSVIT

-482 SYTITGILPSALPK
+482 SYTITGILPSVLPK

-510 NKEIVDS
+510 NKEIVDTI
-517 VELKKSKEKIFGR
+517 ELKKSKEEIFGR
-530 ACNITNL
+530 ACNIINL

>member
-1 MKKINRLILMLTM
+1 MKNINRLILLILTT
-14 HILLFSCSLI
+14 HTLLFSCALI
-24 TNNKPKNL
+24 ADNKSKNL
-32 NTSEIILTQ
+32 STSEIILTQ

-50 KNPSGTEY
+50 KNPSNIEY
-58 RVPISSIQEILNN
+58 RIPISSIQEILNN
-71 SDNSLLIKQTAVK
+71 NNDSFLIKKTAAK

-99 NAYKNYLNNEAEWIK
+99 DAYKNYLNNETEWIK
-114 FLDQSSVNGNLIIK
+114 FIDQSSVNGNLTIK

-135 KINFNYTNSDTKNL
+135 KTNFNHTNSDNENL

-164 NLIEQSF
+164 NLIEQTF

-203 EEYVAPHIIA
+203 KEYIAPHIIA

-223 YFEQFMYFL
+223 YFEQFMHFL
-232 KIENSTIKTI
+232 KVENSKIKTI

-248 ADLHNEL
+248 SDLHNEL
-255 YYSKQQPSQSRS
+255 YYSKQSPP
-267 RRRKRSTVDSDN
+267 RRRKRSTADSDN
-279 SNQYGLIPKIIDPN
+279 NNKYDIIPKIIDPN

-301 NLRSLLSNGDIILI
+301 NLRSILSNGDIILI

-335 EEKYEATKKIAFNGN
+335 EEKYEATKKIAFNGI

-394 TDTRTIQKAINF
+394 TDIRTIQKAINF

-418 MIPLI
+418 MVPLI

-435 EIHNKTYCSLVVD
+435 EIHNKTYCSLMVD

-482 SYTITGILPSALPK
+482 SYTIAGILPSVLPK
-496 RLIKPS
+496 RLIKPT

-510 NKEIVDS
+510 NKEIVDTI
-517 VELKKSKEKIFGR
+517 ELKKSKEKIFGR

>member
-1 MKKINRLILMLTM
+1 MKKINELILILTM
-14 HILLFSCSLI
+14 HILLLFSCSLI
-24 TNNKPKNL
+24 ADNKSNNL
-32 NTSEIILTQ
+32 STSEIILTQ

-50 KNPSGTEY
+50 KNTSSTEY
-58 RVPISSIQEILNN
+58 RIPISSIQEILNN
-71 SDNSLLIKQTAVK
+71 NNNSFLIKQTAAK

-114 FLDQSSVNGNLIIK
+114 FIDQSSVNGNLTIK

-135 KINFNYTNSDTKNL
+135 KRNFNHINSDNEKLTK
-149 TELIELQMHLEKEIL
+149 LIELQMYLEKEIL
-164 NLIEQSF
+164 NLIEQTF

-203 EEYVAPHIIA
+203 KEYVAPHIVA
-213 NQLLKIKDKK
+213 NQLLKIKNKK
-223 YFEQFMYFL
+223 YFEQFMHFL
-232 KIENSTIKTI
+232 KVENSTIQII

-255 YYSKQQPSQSRS
+255 YYSKQPSTP
-267 RRRKRSTVDSDN
+267 RRRKRSTIDSDN
-279 SNQYGLIPKIIDPN
+279 SNQYDLIPKIIDPK
-293 TGIEITPK
+293 TGIEITPEK
-301 NLRSLLSNGDIILI
+301 LRSLLSNGDIILI

-482 SYTITGILPSALPK
+482 SYTITGILPSVLPK

-510 NKEIVDS
+510 NKEIVDTI
-517 VELKKSKEKIFGR
+517 ELKKSKEEIFGR
-530 ACNITNL
+530 ACNIINL

>member
-1 MKKINRLILMLTM
+1 MKKINRLILIIILIIL
-14 HILLFSCSLI
+14 ILLFSCALI
-24 TNNKPKNL
+24 TDNKSKNL
-32 NTSEIILTQ
+32 SASEIILTQ

-50 KNPSGTEY
+50 KNPSNVEY
-58 RVPISSIQEILNN
+58 RIPLSSIQEILNN
-71 SDNSLLIKQTAVK
+71 NNNSFLIKQTAAK

-99 NAYKNYLNNEAEWIK
+99 NAYRNYINNETEWIK
-114 FLDQSSVNGNLIIK
+114 FLDQSSVNGNLTIK

-135 KINFNYTNSDTKNL
+135 KTNFNHTNSDNENL

-164 NLIEQSF
+164 NLIEQTF

-188 PQENINSIT
+188 PKENINSIT

-203 EEYVAPHIIA
+203 KEYVAPHTIA

-223 YFEQFMYFL
+223 YFKQFMNFL
-232 KIENSTIKTI
+232 KIENSKIETI

-248 ADLHNEL
+248 SDLHNEL
-255 YYSKQQPSQSRS
+255 YYSKQSPP
-267 RRRKRSTVDSDN
+267 RRRKRSTTDFDN
-279 SNQYGLIPKIIDPN
+279 NNKYDIIPKIIDPN

-301 NLRSLLSNGDIILI
+301 SLRSILSNGDIILI

-394 TDTRTIQKAINF
+394 TDTRTIKKAINF
-406 GRSRY
+406 GRNRY

-418 MIPLI
+418 MVPLI

-482 SYTITGILPSALPK
+482 SYTITGILPSVLPK
-496 RLIKPS
+496 RLIKPT

-510 NKEIVDS
+510 NKEIIDA

-530 ACNITNL
+530 ACNITNI

>member
-1 MKKINRLILMLTM
+1 MKNINRLILLILTT
-14 HILLFSCSLI
+14 HTLLFSCALI
-24 TNNKPKNL
+24 ADNKSKNL
-32 NTSEIILTQ
+32 STSEIILTQ

-50 KNPSGTEY
+50 KNPSNVEY
-58 RVPISSIQEILNN
+58 RIPISSIQEILNN
-71 SDNSLLIKQTAVK
+71 NNDSFLIKKTAAK

-99 NAYKNYLNNEAEWIK
+99 NAYKNYLNSETEWIK
-114 FLDQSSVNGNLIIK
+114 FIDQSSVNGNLTIK

-135 KINFNYTNSDTKNL
+135 KTNFTHANSDNENL

-164 NLIEQSF
+164 NLIEQTF

-203 EEYVAPHIIA
+203 KEYIAPHIIA

-223 YFEQFMYFL
+223 YFEQFMHFL
-232 KIENSTIKTI
+232 KVENSKIKTI

-248 ADLHNEL
+248 SDLHNEL
-255 YYSKQQPSQSRS
+255 YYSKQSPP
-267 RRRKRSTVDSDN
+267 RRRKRSTADSDN
-279 SNQYGLIPKIIDPN
+279 NNKYDIIPKIIDPN

-301 NLRSLLSNGDIILI
+301 NLRSILSNGDIILI

-335 EEKYEATKKIAFNGN
+335 EEKYEATKKIAFDGN

-418 MIPLI
+418 MVPLI

-435 EIHNKTYCSLVVD
+435 EIHNKTYCSLMVD

-482 SYTITGILPSALPK
+482 SYTIAGILPSVLPK
-496 RLIKPS
+496 RLIKPT

-510 NKEIVDS
+510 NKEIVDAI
-517 VELKKSKEKIFGR
+517 ELKKSKEKIFGR

>member
-1 MKKINRLILMLTM
+1 MKKINRFVLILTMQILT
-14 HILLFSCSLI
+14 FSCSLI
-24 TNNKPKNL
+24 GDNKSKNL
-32 NTSEIILTQ
+32 SISEIILTQ
-41 KTPLESSLI
+41 KTPLKSSLI
-50 KNPSGTEY
+50 KNYSSTEY
-58 RVPISSIQEILNN
+58 RIPISSIQEILNN
-71 SDNSLLIKQTAVK
+71 NDNSFLIKKTAAK

-99 NAYKNYLNNEAEWIK
+99 NAYKNYLNNETEWKRFI
-114 FLDQSSVNGNLIIK
+114 DQSSLNGNLTIK

-135 KINFNYTNSDTKNL
+135 KTNFNHTNSDNEKL
-149 TELIELQMHLEKEIL
+149 TALIESQMYLEKEIL
-164 NLIEQSF
+164 NLIEQTF

-232 KIENSTIKTI
+232 KVENSTIKTI
-242 IEKQKI
+242 IEKQTI

-255 YYSKQQPSQSRS
+255 YYSKQSPPPK
-267 RRRKRSTVDSDN
+267 RRRKRSTTVDSN
-279 SNQYGLIPKIIDPN
+279 NMNQYDLISKIIDPN

-301 NLRSLLSNGDIILI
+301 KLRSLLSNGDIILI

-482 SYTITGILPSALPK
+482 SYTITGILPSVLPK

-510 NKEIVDS
+510 NKEIVDAM
-517 VELKKSKEKIFGR
+517 EFKKSEEKIFGR